1 MGSSKVGRRSYV
13 MIRIVYDSEMTDQTQ
28 SLVMNQR
35 GKLLAEELEWSAHL
49 TGDLR
54 AIENTSP

>member
-1 MGSSKVGRRSYV
+1 
-13 MIRIVYDSEMTDQTQ
+13 MIRIVYDSEMTDQTWPM
-28 SLVMNQR
+28 VMNQR
-35 GKLLAEELEWSAHL
+35 GKLPAGELEWSAHL

>member
-1 MGSSKVGRRSYV
+1 MSYV
-13 MIRIVYDSEMTDQTQ
+13 MIRIVYDLEMTDQTW
-28 SLVMNQR
+28 SMVMNQR

-54 AIENTSP
+54 ALVYTST